1 MADIL
6 TWTYLVN
13 SVLLI
18 DHEIDSAYW
27 KEWDLLKLPGG
38 IAGFL
43 AMHVPLVFAILLGLI
58 MVYQHSFAGL
68 IFSLV
73 LSFAGML
80 AFLLHLFYIRRGR
93 TEFKTPISLSILS
106 VMMVTSLFQAAITV
120 SLLCTH

>member
-6 TWTYLVN
+6 TWIYLVN

-43 AMHVPLVFAILLGLI
+43 AIHIPLVFIVLLGLI
-58 MVYQHSFAGL
+58 MVFQRSFAGL
-68 IFSLV
+68 IFSLA
-73 LSFAGML
+73 LSLAGIA
-80 AFLLHLFYIRRGR
+80 AFVLHLFFIRKGR
-93 TEFKTPISLSILS
+93 TEFNTPVSLAILS
-106 VMMVTSLFQAAITV
+106 ATLVVSFVQLGITIRLLVT
-120 SLLCTH
+120 